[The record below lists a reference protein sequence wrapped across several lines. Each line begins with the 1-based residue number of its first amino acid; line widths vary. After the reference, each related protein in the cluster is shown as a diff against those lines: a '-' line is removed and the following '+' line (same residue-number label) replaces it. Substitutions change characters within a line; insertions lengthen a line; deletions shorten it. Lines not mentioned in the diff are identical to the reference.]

1 FDCFQGVHRRQYVYS
16 NNGEPSLIEKAIKFA
31 ARMQQE
37 EQSAQVSL
45 FGGGSA
51 APMPKPRIDPIEPFN
66 DIEKLNLEK
75 EVVGIYISGHP
86 LDNFRFELESFSNAQ
101 CSVLTDLEKL
111 EGNELKLGGIV
122 SHVDHRTTKT
132 GKPFGRFSL
141 EDYSGSYTFTLFGED
156 YLKHRTYMNIGWI
169 LFIAGAAL
177 RSPWGQHI
185 LEVKIRPIDLLNA
198 GGTKRSRGVQVKLS
212 VADITPEL
220 IGKIETVCAEFKG
233 DVPLYLKLSDASE
246 NISLDLLSRRFR
258 VSPVNEMVK
267 KMKKV
272 ADMDVVF

>member
-1 FDCFQGVHRRQYVYS
+1 GCLGS
-16 NNGEPSLIEKAIKFA
+16 N
-31 ARMQQE
+31 
-37 EQSAQVSL
+37 
-45 FGGGSA
+45 
-51 APMPKPRIDPIEPFN
+51 
-66 DIEKLNLEK
+66 
-75 EVVGIYISGHP
+75 
-86 LDNFRFELESFSNAQ
+86 
-101 CSVLTDLEKL
+101 
-111 EGNELKLGGIV
+111 
-122 SHVDHRTTKT
+122 VDHRTTKT
-132 GKPFGRFSL
+132 GKPFGRFTL

-156 YLKHRTYMNIGWI
+156 YLKQRTYMNIGWFQ
-169 LFIAGAAL
+169 FIEGAVL
-177 RSPWGQHI
+177 RNTWGQQN
-185 LEVKIRPIDLLNA
+185 LEFKIRHIDLLNDL
-198 GGTKRSRGVQVKLS
+198 GTKRSRGVQVKLS